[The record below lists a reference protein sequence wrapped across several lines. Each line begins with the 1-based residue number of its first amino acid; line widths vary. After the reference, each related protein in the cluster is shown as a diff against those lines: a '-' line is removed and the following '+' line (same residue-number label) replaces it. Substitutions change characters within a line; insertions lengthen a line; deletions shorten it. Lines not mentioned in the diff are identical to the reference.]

1 LASIY
6 SRGGEIDPGQ
16 SALPATAR
24 AIIRNAMT
32 LIDFT
37 NPTGF
42 PVLTGRILPW
52 FAAPTEIM
60 FIREPN
66 GWLRALQMQAG
77 RPSA

>member
-1 LASIY
+1 
-6 SRGGEIDPGQ
+6 
-16 SALPATAR
+16 
-24 AIIRNAMT
+24 MT